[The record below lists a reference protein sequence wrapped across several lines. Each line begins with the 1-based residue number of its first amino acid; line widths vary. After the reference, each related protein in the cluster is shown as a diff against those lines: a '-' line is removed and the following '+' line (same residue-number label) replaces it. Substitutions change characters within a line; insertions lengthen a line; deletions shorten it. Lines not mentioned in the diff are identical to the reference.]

1 MANEV
6 LAFLVELA
14 ALAVLTWWGYHLGGG
29 GFVGVVSGA
38 AVLALA
44 VSLWGLFAAPKARFK
59 VRLAGVL
66 AVKAVVLGGSAVALA
81 ALDHRPA
88 AVIWSATVVANTG
101 LAETF
106 RRRH

>member
-14 ALAVLTWWGYHLGGG
+14 ALAVLAWWGYHLGGG
-29 GFVGVVSGA
+29 GFVGAVSGA

-66 AVKAVVLGGSAVALA
+66 VVKAVVLGGSAVALA

-88 AVIWSATVVANTG
+88 AVIWSAIVVANTG